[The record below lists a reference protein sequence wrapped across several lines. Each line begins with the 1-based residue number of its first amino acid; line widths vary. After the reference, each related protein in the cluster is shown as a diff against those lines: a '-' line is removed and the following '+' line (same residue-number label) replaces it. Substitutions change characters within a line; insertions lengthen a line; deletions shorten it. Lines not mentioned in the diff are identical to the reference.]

1 LWPVDLGAADVP
13 NGAEAA
19 DRRPDFTLSGG
30 CVGRMLYGA
39 PGRCGSYSGWGGALL
54 PEVTEV
60 SEVSSMAEHPDLSE
74 VKQAHDL
81 QDGLYLA
88 LSSWIVGFAGPLMMN
103 NAMMPSHFRHL

>member
-1 LWPVDLGAADVP
+1 
-13 NGAEAA
+13 
-19 DRRPDFTLSGG
+19 
-30 CVGRMLYGA
+30 M
-39 PGRCGSYSGWGGALL
+39 
-54 PEVTEV
+54 
-60 SEVSSMAEHPDLSE
+60 SSMAEHPDLSE